1 MDTKLTEKEIWV
13 IEAIVAN
20 SYCQNN
26 YHLPEH
32 TLSYEEATNDGE
44 AVWANCIDDNG
55 AEHGEPTVG
64 KALAGVVSALSQKGF
79 VQCGGTG
86 NDAQVSVTEAGWK
99 AYQLNYHY

>member
-1 MDTKLTEKEIWV
+1 MDAKLTEKEIWV

-32 TLSYEEATNDGE
+32 TLSYEEATNNGE
-44 AVWANCIDDNG
+44 EVWADCIDDNG
-55 AEHGEPTVG
+55 AEHGEPVEG
-64 KALAGVVSALSQKGF
+64 KAISGVVSSLSQKGF
-79 VQCGGTG
+79 VICGGRG
-86 NDAQVSVTEAGWK
+86 RDAHVRVTEAGWK